1 MVLLVT
7 IYKRLKDGV
16 LKGLQTSEGTPCDF
30 SEDENYTFEEISEE
44 EYQNLLTTY
53 FLTKTKVSK
62 FEEESKKDN
71 VDSKEKGFY
80 DEAK

>member
-1 MVLLVT
+1 MVMFY
-7 IYKRLKDGV
+7 YKRLKNGV

-62 FEEESKKDN
+62 FEEENEVKVEEVIYEEEISAVED
-71 VDSKEKGFY
+71 
-80 DEAK
+80 

>member
-1 MVLLVT
+1 MVMFY
-7 IYKRLKDGV
+7 YKRLKNGV

-62 FEEESKKDN
+62 FEEENEVKVEEVIYEEEISAAED
-71 VDSKEKGFY
+71 
-80 DEAK
+80 

>member
-1 MVLLVT
+1 MVMFY
-7 IYKRLKDGV
+7 YKRLKNGV

-62 FEEESKKDN
+62 FEEENEVKVEEVIHEEEISAAED
-71 VDSKEKGFY
+71 
-80 DEAK
+80 

>member
-1 MVLLVT
+1 MVMFY
-7 IYKRLKDGV
+7 YKRLKNGV

-62 FEEESKKDN
+62 FEEENEVKVEEVIYEEEISTAED
-71 VDSKEKGFY
+71 
-80 DEAK
+80 

>member
-1 MVLLVT
+1 MVMFY
-7 IYKRLKDGV
+7 YKRLKDGV

-62 FEEESKKDN
+62 FEEENEVKVEEVIYEEEISAVED
-71 VDSKEKGFY
+71 
-80 DEAK
+80 

>member
-1 MVLLVT
+1 MVMFY
-7 IYKRLKDGV
+7 YKRLKDGV

-53 FLTKTKVSK
+53 FLNKTEVSK
-62 FEEESKKDN
+62 FEEENKVKVEEVIYEEEISVVED
-71 VDSKEKGFY
+71 
-80 DEAK
+80 

>member
-1 MVLLVT
+1 MVMFY
-7 IYKRLKDGV
+7 YKRLKDGV

-62 FEEESKKDN
+62 FEEENEVEVEEVIYEEEISTAED
-71 VDSKEKGFY
+71 
-80 DEAK
+80 

>member
-1 MVLLVT
+1 MVMFY
-7 IYKRLKDGV
+7 YKRLKDGV

-62 FEEESKKDN
+62 FEEENEVKVEEVIYEEEISTAED
-71 VDSKEKGFY
+71 
-80 DEAK
+80 

>member
-1 MVLLVT
+1 MVMFY
-7 IYKRLKDGV
+7 YKRLKDGV
-16 LKGLQTSEGTPCDF
+16 LQGLQTSEGTPCDF

-62 FEEESKKDN
+62 FEEENEVKVEEVIYEEEISAAED
-71 VDSKEKGFY
+71 
-80 DEAK
+80 

>member
-1 MVLLVT
+1 MVMFY
-7 IYKRLKDGV
+7 YKRLKDGV

-62 FEEESKKDN
+62 FEEENKVKVEEVIYEEEISAAED
-71 VDSKEKGFY
+71 
-80 DEAK
+80 